1 MFLTAVVI
9 ASFEI
14 IIQLKIVFLIIRLTN
29 VLRTKMHIP
38 ITALANGFSHAYI
51 LISLMQL
58 NISLIIRT

>member
-9 ASFEI
+9 ASLEI
-14 IIQLKIVFLIIRLTN
+14 IIQLKIVFLIIRLKN

-38 ITALANGFSHAYI
+38 ITALASGFSHAYI
-51 LISLMQL
+51 LISLMQF